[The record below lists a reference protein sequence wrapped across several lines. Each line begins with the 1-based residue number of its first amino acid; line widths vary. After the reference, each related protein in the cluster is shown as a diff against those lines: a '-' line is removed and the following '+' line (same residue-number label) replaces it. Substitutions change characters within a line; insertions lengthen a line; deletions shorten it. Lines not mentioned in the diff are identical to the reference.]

1 MSSQDEATSDGN
13 VKIESA
19 LSSEWH
25 ESEFD
30 ETINA
35 ASDETFS
42 EERPEEES
50 TESQRS
56 HITAEERGKHGAGPA
71 FRKNNVDTSD
81 AQAFEQPAKRR
92 SFCDFRY
99 QATLAGGSNFVE
111 PGDEPVMQSHGT
123 TANEEITLV
132 RFDCDE
138 GQLRDSSTNKAE

>member
-1 MSSQDEATSDGN
+1 MSSQDKATLDGN

-25 ESEFD
+25 ESEYD
-30 ETINA
+30 ETINS
-35 ASDETFS
+35 ASGETFS

-56 HITAEERGKHGAGPA
+56 HIDGEQRGKHGADRA
-71 FRKNNVDTSD
+71 SRKNNVDTSD
-81 AQAFEQPAKRR
+81 SQTFEPPAKRR

-111 PGDEPVMQSHGT
+111 PGDEPAMQSHGT
-123 TANEEITLV
+123 TANEEIILV

-138 GQLRDSSTNKAE
+138 GQIRDSSTKEG